1 MFFPPR
7 KGSGKMARGFRST
20 SESSPGAWPV
30 EEPSKFQMGL
40 CGKGGRDGGREGG
53 RIVSVCL
60 WRWSL
65 ERKVR

>member
-7 KGSGKMARGFRST
+7 KGSGKIAWGFRST

-40 CGKGGRDGGREGG
+40 
-53 RIVSVCL
+53 
-60 WRWSL
+60 WRGS
-65 ERKVR
+65 ERKSERDKWADKILSVLKGVGS

>member
-7 KGSGKMARGFRST
+7 KGSGKMAWGFRST

-40 CGKGGRDGGREGG
+40 WREKKREDEWTDKRGGVPGNAE
-53 RIVSVCL
+53 
-60 WRWSL
+60 L
-65 ERKVR
+65 EEMKAR